1 MWIDSKFDHLFPREP
16 GTVRSPRIKFRGEVL
31 MLRLSNSK
39 TMSARMSH
47 QGRRGNAVVVTLA
60 VLAILIVAGA
70 YFLGP
75 GLLNQINAG
84 GDSSDSK
91 AMTHTVRRENLVVTV
106 TDDGE
111 LQSASNVDVK
121 CEISGGSTI
130 LWIIDDGTVV
140 EAEQKIVELDSSGI
154 EEQLLVQ
161 EGVCG
166 RAEATCNKA
175 DGDFK
180 AAEIAVEEY
189 VLGTYLKDLQEV
201 ESLITIAQENMR
213 SAQNVLNHTERM
225 ARKGFAT
232 PLQVEADGFAVKRA
246 KLDLDF
252 AKTSKS
258 VLENFTKDKTEIGLK
273 AIRDAAG
280 ALLKSEDATFELENR
295 KLAKLKGQLELCVIY
310 APKAGM
316 VVYYAERSRGS
327 TTSQIEEGGPVRERQ
342 IIIQLPDLNKMQ
354 VKVPIHESKVEQ
366 VHAGLSVDL
375 KVLDREFQGS
385 VTSIAN
391 QPESKSWF
399 SASVKEYPAEVK
411 IEGDCEGLRPGMTAE
426 VEITIAELKDV
437 LTIPVSA
444 VVVKGEQFYGYV
456 KSPEGPQR
464 RELLLGLSND
474 KFVEVQ
480 DGVIEGEEILMNPR
494 AVMSEQIND
503 EEGEEEADESTEVK
517 SRFGD
522 SSGSPAPPSASG
534 GKPSGGPPGGGS
546 SGGGAQ
552 PTTTFASM
560 DENGDK
566 KLTSD
571 ELTWPGA
578 VDKLDTDKNGSV
590 SEAEWKV
597 AAKRRASGGGSGAGG
612 GRPKSGAR

>member
-1 MWIDSKFDHLFPREP
+1 MQRF
-16 GTVRSPRIKFRGEVL
+16 
-31 MLRLSNSK
+31 SNSK
-39 TMSARMSH
+39 TLSVNSIR
-47 QGRRGNAVVVTLA
+47 QPRRGNAIVLTLT
-60 VLAILIVAGA
+60 VLAILLGAGV
-70 YFLGP
+70 YFFGP
-75 GLLNQINAG
+75 DLLAQINAG
-84 GDSSDSK
+84 GESTDTK
-91 AMTHTVRRENLVVTV
+91 AMTHKVGRENLVVTV

-111 LQSASNVDVK
+111 LQSASNIDVK

-130 LWIIDDGTVV
+130 LSIIADGTVV
-140 EAEQKIVELDSSGI
+140 EKGDKLVELDASGI
-154 EEQLLVQ
+154 EEQLDAQ
-161 EGVCG
+161 TGVKEK
-166 RAEATCNKA
+166 AVAAQIKAT
-175 DGDFK
+175 GD
-180 AAEIAVEEY
+180 AAAAVIAVREY
-189 VLGTYLKDLQEV
+189 VEGTYLKDLQEV

-213 SAQNVLNHTERM
+213 SAQNVLDHTERM

-232 PLQVEADGFAVKRA
+232 PLQVEADEFAVKRA
-246 KLDLDF
+246 KLDFDF
-252 AKTSKS
+252 AQTSKY
-258 VLENFTKDKTEIGLK
+258 VLEEFTLKKTESGLK
-273 AIRDAAG
+273 AISDAAD
-280 ALLKSEDATFELENR
+280 ALCRSEDAAVELEKK
-295 KLAKLKGQLELCVIY
+295 KLAKLTMQLTKCVIY

-316 VVYYAERSRGS
+316 VVYYAERSRVGS
-327 TTSQIEEGGPVRERQ
+327 SSNQIEIGAPVRERQ
-342 IIIQLPDLNKMQ
+342 IIIQLPDLTKML

-366 VHAGLSVDL
+366 VKARQRVYL
-375 KVLDREFQGS
+375 KVLDREFKGT

-391 QPESKSWF
+391 QHEAKSFF
-399 SASVKEYPAEVK
+399 SAKVKEYPAEVEIK
-411 IEGDCEGLRPGMTAE
+411 GDCEGLRPGMTAE
-426 VEITIAELKDV
+426 VEIEIANLKNV
-437 LTIPVSA
+437 LTVPVSA
-444 VVVKGEQFYGYV
+444 VVVKGDQFFGYV
-456 KSPEGPQR
+456 QTPDGPQK

-560 DENGDK
+560 DKNGDK

>member
-1 MWIDSKFDHLFPREP
+1 MQRP
-16 GTVRSPRIKFRGEVL
+16 
-31 MLRLSNSK
+31 SNSK
-39 TMSARMSH
+39 TSSAAARDH
-47 QGRRGNAVVVTLA
+47 RRNGNAVVVILA
-60 VLAILIVAGA
+60 LLAILVVAGL
-70 YFLGP
+70 YFFGP
-75 GLLNQINAG
+75 DLLSQINAG
-84 GDSSDSK
+84 GDSSDTK
-91 AMTHTVRRENLVVTV
+91 AMTHRVSRENLVVTV

-111 LQSASNVDVK
+111 LQSASNVEVK

-189 VLGTYLKDLQEV
+189 KQGTYLKDLQEV

-232 PLQVEADGFAVKRA
+232 PLQVEADEFAVKRA
-246 KLDLDF
+246 GLDLDF

-258 VLENFTKDKTEIGLK
+258 VLKDYTKKKTEIGLE

-280 ALLKSEDATFELENR
+280 ALLKSEDATFELEKR

-310 APKAGM
+310 APRAGM
-316 VVYYAERSRGS
+316 VVYYAERSRYGS
-327 TTSQIEEGGPVRERQ
+327 SSNQIEIGSPVRERQ
-342 IIIQLPDLNKMQ
+342 VIIQIPNLAQMQ

-366 VHAGLSVDL
+366 VHAEQRVYL
-375 KVLDREFQGS
+375 KVLDREFEGS

-391 QPESKSWF
+391 QPEAKSFF
-399 SASVKEYPAEVK
+399 SAKVKEYPAEVK

-444 VVVKGEQFYGYV
+444 VVVKGDQFFGYV
-456 KSPEGPQR
+456 KSADGPQK

-474 KFVEVQ
+474 KFVEVK
-480 DGVIEGEEILMNPR
+480 DGVSEGEEILMNPR
-494 AVMSEQIND
+494 AVMSEQMNE
-503 EEGEEEADESTEVK
+503 EEGEEEADESTGVK
-517 SRFGD
+517 SRFGESSGTPPAAGGGK
-522 SSGSPAPPSASG
+522 SSGSQ
-534 GKPSGGPPGGGS
+534 PGGGS
-546 SGGGAQ
+546 GASGAGGSQKA
-552 PTTTFASM
+552 PSFASL
-560 DENGDK
+560 DQNSDG

-571 ELTWPGA
+571 EITWPGA
-578 VDKLDTDKNGSV
+578 IDKLDKDGDGAV
-590 SEAEWKV
+590 SSAEWKNRP
-597 AAKRRASGGGSGAGG
+597 KRPSSGGGSGAGG
-612 GRPKSGAR
+612 RPKSGAR